1 MFNIGDLIIY
11 SAHGICR
18 IDDICK
24 NTYFGVTKDYY
35 VLHPMENYKL
45 KISTPVDNDKVI
57 MQGLLN
63 RNEAEEILQS
73 FKLPGVSWIELD
85 NQRTQMYYDVIRKGN
100 RREIANI
107 ANTLMRKKN
116 ETKKYRRKFQ
126 ERDDKLLTFIQSILF
141 EELALALN
149 TTSEVISK
157 KITKLI
163 IENEY

>member
-11 SAHGICR
+11 SAHGVCR

-45 KISTPVDNDKVI
+45 KISIPVDNDKVI

-126 ERDDKLLTFIQSILF
+126 KRDDKLLTFIQSILF

-157 KITKLI
+157 KITKFI